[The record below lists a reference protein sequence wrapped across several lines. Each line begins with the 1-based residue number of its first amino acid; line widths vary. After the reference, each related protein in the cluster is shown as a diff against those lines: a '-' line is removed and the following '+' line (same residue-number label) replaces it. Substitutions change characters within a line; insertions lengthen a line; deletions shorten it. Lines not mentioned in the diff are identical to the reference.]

1 MRREST
7 VNAFWRWGYFAPI
20 YKNIYFEK
28 GENKMKK
35 LFSILLCTAMVFS
48 LAACGSANSSN
59 TPAASTAPAASAA
72 NPASGAD
79 TQAETTAWA
88 PTKDVEIVTHSGV
101 GSGGDV
107 IGRAI
112 IESCKGIVDANM
124 FMQNKKGS
132 AGSAVWAYVQKGKND
147 GHTLIVITPTN
158 FLWYYNANNGM
169 NPSTDLVPLV
179 RFQLDP
185 QVLCV
190 HKDSPYQDIES
201 FKQAYKE
208 GKVTIAG
215 EASGGPAWMGATIMA
230 DTLDCAVSF
239 VPFSDGGEALTG
251 VLGGNV
257 DAVLGQFGECYDQII
272 AGEIVPIAFA
282 ESERIE
288 GFEDVPTLIESGIDF
303 AFPQWRGLAVPKDTP
318 LEAIAYWE
326 GVFSQSSQT
335 EYFQKYLKD
344 GSTLDGWMDIKEF
357 TALCGEQ
364 DRVVREIIEK
374 YGSGE

>member
-1 MRREST
+1 
-7 VNAFWRWGYFAPI
+7 
-20 YKNIYFEK
+20 
-28 GENKMKK
+28 MKK
-35 LFSILLCTAMVFS
+35 LLSVLLCIALMAGM
-48 LAACGSANSSN
+48 AACGGASSSA
-59 TPAASTAPAASAA
+59 APAASASS
-72 NPASGAD
+72 PAGDA
-79 TQAETTAWA
+79 QPAVAEWA

-132 AGSAVWAYVQKGKND
+132 AGSNVWAYVQKGKND
-147 GHTLIVITPTN
+147 GHTLVVITPTN

-169 NPSTDLVPLV
+169 NPCTDLTPLV
-179 RFQLDP
+179 CFQKDP

-190 HKDSPYQDIES
+190 GKNCEYQDIES
-201 FKQAYKE
+201 FKQAYQE
-208 GKVTIAG
+208 GKVTIGG
-215 EASGGPAWMGATIMA
+215 EASGGPAWMGATVMA

-257 DAVLGQFGECYDQII
+257 DAVLGQFAECYDQIL

-282 ESERIE
+282 EEERIE
-288 GFEDVPTLIESGIDF
+288 GFDDVPTLKESGIDF

-318 LEAIAYWE
+318 PEAIAYWE
-326 GVFSQSSQT
+326 KVFAESSQT
-335 EYFQKYLKD
+335 EYFQKFLKD
-344 GSTLDGWMDIKEF
+344 GGTLDGWMGVEEF
-357 TALCGEQ
+357 TQLCKEQ
-364 DRVVREIIEK
+364 DETVQEIIAQ